1 MIIIQIRFQR
11 RVDVSLHYVQS
22 YENGFTAAAVN
33 DFSARR
39 NYFWRPLKTFA
50 AAAVNRVQPSS
61 LPSTTVLSPFKV
73 RPLSLQRPSPPPS
86 KSVLSEGVSWAIIF
100 DYPQLTLKGSP
111 LSNRRSE
118 RPADK
123 AVEEAST
130 LKECPNAAKTG
141 KLLRVTQ
148 KIVPKIVPKTNF
160 SRFFLGRFAKSIY
173 LCTQVRGKGLRILN
187 GYRYGRQHHSQDR
200 KTAATPSYTCFNG

>member
-86 KSVLSEGVSWAIIF
+86 KSVLSPFNDHPLPLQSPSSPRACPGLLSLIIR
-100 DYPQLTLKGSP
+100 
-111 LSNRRSE
+111 N
-118 RPADK
+118 
-123 AVEEAST
+123 
-130 LKECPNAAKTG
+130 
-141 KLLRVTQ
+141 
-148 KIVPKIVPKTNF
+148 
-160 SRFFLGRFAKSIY
+160 
-173 LCTQVRGKGLRILN
+173 
-187 GYRYGRQHHSQDR
+187 
-200 KTAATPSYTCFNG
+200 